1 MVKCVFLALF
11 VSNLI
16 FEEQDLSPMS
26 SHCTI
31 ILRCSAIKPFFGVCV
46 YVTTVYKDTS
56 LRRYLSDC
64 HIPIFTLGLV
74 T

>member
-46 YVTTVYKDTS
+46 
-56 LRRYLSDC
+56 C
-64 HIPIFTLGLV
+64 M
-74 T
+74 